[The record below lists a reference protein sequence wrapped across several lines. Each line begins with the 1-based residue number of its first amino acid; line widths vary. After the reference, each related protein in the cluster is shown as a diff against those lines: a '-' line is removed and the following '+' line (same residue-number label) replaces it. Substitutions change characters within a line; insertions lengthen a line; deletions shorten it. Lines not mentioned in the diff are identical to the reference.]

1 MTGSNTITRRID
13 WQAYSEVFPERYVL
27 PSKSDAFIQEKLQHI
42 RRGRA
47 LDIGGGVTGTGFLL
61 NWALQYRLLDPFVDS
76 NLHSTNW
83 ELESPPRGIPRSYDV
98 VLARGSLNYLSV
110 PQIRLAA
117 NLTRGVFAFNTFKH
131 PSNGERQYSSK
142 TGSGIERYEFFNGA
156 GPFGKIVH
164 TLCPDNDTPIVHE
177 FFYYPVNFLVNILQS
192 EGLSC
197 EIQEFGNTV
206 VFFCTYDK
214 PEKQE
219 EEKEKELQTK
229 SEVCKENTILE
240 IMLEALCPDCGVSPG
255 CKHLVNCEIE
265 ICSSCYGKR
274 TQCLCEKHDP
284 LTSRWTGE
292 DPRFVECRTR
302 GWWCQD
308 GHGPHFRYGSF
319 CPCGPNDPGA
329 ILDLNRFSYFAYSGV
344 DVLYEGC
351 DRTPMDYDTYHER
364 KMNRGNKT

>member
-1 MTGSNTITRRID
+1 MTGSNTTTRRID
-13 WQAYSEVFPERYVL
+13 WQAYSKVFLERYIL

-177 FFYYPVNFLVNILQS
+177 FFYYPVDFLVNILQS

-206 VFFCTYDK
+206 VFFCIYDK
-214 PEKQE
+214 LEKQE

-255 CKHLVNCEIE
+255 CKHHGL
-265 ICSSCYGKR
+265 
-274 TQCLCEKHDP
+274 L
-284 LTSRWTGE
+284 
-292 DPRFVECRTR
+292 
-302 GWWCQD
+302 QD
-308 GHGPHFRYGSF
+308 GLVGPQVYGS
-319 CPCGPNDPGA
+319 CGNSIKVWFINDNEYCSFSDCRKAGSNPFLVIFGNGKFGVFVRECEEHPLENILNTVVIPFQTPNTVEA
-329 ILDLNRFSYFAYSGV
+329 SHI
-344 DVLYEGC
+344 
-351 DRTPMDYDTYHER
+351 M
-364 KMNRGNKT
+364 RGMRAVSEVMES